1 MVMHL
6 SRGLTKDGE
15 CALQVSEWK
24 VLLAEDTA
32 RAKALRWERAW
43 SADGLEE
50 SYKDGS
56 RKVNGDEVDKASW
69 GRCHRGGHHNILR
82 D

>member
-50 SYKDGS
+50 S
-56 RKVNGDEVDKASW
+56 
-69 GRCHRGGHHNILR
+69 
-82 D
+82 